1 MTDNTE
7 RVTFRITPNQA
18 EAIDEIMMRYTYK
31 TRSQVIRAAIENLIN
46 DAREEWNTKKM
57 VIHVPKFNV
66 VRLDNAVEDGFAV
79 SREELINR
87 ALDEY
92 LFKIE
97 KIYTEGWETYK
108 QSRLAFKKA
117 IDNNPNITKS

>member
-1 MTDNTE
+1 MA
-7 RVTFRITPNQA
+7 ISSLLNQSHWKLA
-18 EAIDEIMMRYTYK
+18 LYK

-46 DAREEWNTKKM
+46 DSREEWNSKKY
-57 VIHVPKFNV
+57 VIHVPKFNAI
-66 VRLDNAVEDGFAV
+66 RLDNAVEDGFAI

-97 KIYTEGWETYK
+97 TIYKEGWETYK
-108 QSRLAFKKA
+108 QSRHAFKKS
-117 IDNNPNITKS
+117 IDNNPSITKSQDHIE